1 MTLSLRYAAKSHIG
15 LVRSG
20 NEDSG
25 YAGPTMLVVADGM
38 GGHAAGELA
47 SAAAVATFATIDA
60 ECDPTSETEVLTDL
74 SAGVARTTEEIRR
87 VVGERPQFAGMGTT
101 LTALAWRDGLANL
114 VHVGDSR
121 AYLLRDGE
129 LSQMT
134 HDHTYVQMLVDTD
147 RITATEALTHPRRN
161 LLLRAIDGIT
171 DVEPDLQAREA
182 QVGDRYL
189 LCSDGLCGVIPES
202 LLAQLLAEG
211 DPTYAVTALVDAAL
225 EAGAPDN
232 VTVVVAEVV
241 TSDHRP
247 GDAATVA
254 VPVVVGAASEARNRE
269 RLSYVR
275 FPDDVEPALGPPT
288 GEQVAVE
295 PVELQL
301 TTPQADHR
309 GSRGGR
315 NWVPIL
321 AVVAVLALIAL
332 VSTALS
338 LWASAQYYVGSDA
351 GYVAIYQGV
360 PQSIAGRQLSTVA
373 ELSTIAVTALP
384 DVDQSAVLG
393 AIPVTNLD
401 EARRVVARLEAQAL
415 SCVTAPTQGCPSS
428 LTPTPVITPSPTPSP
443 TPTPT
448 PTPAL
453 TSPAPGPSGS
463 KS

>member
-1 MTLSLRYAAKSHIG
+1 MTLSLRYAARSHIG
-15 LVRSG
+15 LVRTG

-60 ECDPTSETEVLTDL
+60 ESDPTSETEVLTDL
-74 SAGVARTTEEIRR
+74 SAGIARTTEEIRR

-101 LTALAWRDGLANL
+101 LTALAWRNGLANL

-121 AYLLRDGE
+121 AYLLREGE

-147 RITATEALTHPRRN
+147 RITPAEALTHPRRN

-189 LCSDGLCGVIPES
+189 LCSDGLCGVIPEA

-247 GDAATVA
+247 GDQATGA
-254 VPVVVGAASEARNRE
+254 VPVVVGAASEARTRE

-288 GEQVAVE
+288 GEQAAVE

-301 TTPQADHR
+301 TSPPAPHR
-309 GSRGGR
+309 RDTRGR
-315 NWVPIL
+315 RWVPLVAI
-321 AVVAVLALIAL
+321 VAVLALIAL

-338 LWASAQYYVGSDA
+338 LWATAQYYVGSNA

-360 PQSIAGRQLSTVA
+360 PQSIAGRQLSSVT

-384 DVDQSAVLG
+384 DVDQSSVLR

-401 EARRVVARLEAQAL
+401 EARRVLARLEAQAL
-415 SCVTAPTQGCPSS
+415 SCVTAPTQGCPNAITPTAPPSPT
-428 LTPTPVITPSPTPSP
+428 LTPTPSPTPS
-443 TPTPT
+443 TV
-448 PTPAL
+448 L
-453 TSPAPGPSGS
+453 TSPAPESSGTQS
-463 KS
+463 